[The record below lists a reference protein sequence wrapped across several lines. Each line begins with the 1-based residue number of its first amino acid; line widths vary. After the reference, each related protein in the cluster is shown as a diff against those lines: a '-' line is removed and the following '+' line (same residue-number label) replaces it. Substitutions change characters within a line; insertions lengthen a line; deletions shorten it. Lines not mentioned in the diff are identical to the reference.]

1 MELRIYL
8 HDMVLFQTSTNNIV
22 LFLIYRAGVVGNNVM
37 LPVNIVVVIIIIVGV
52 YVAAVIRLGNKDEPL
67 VWIHVISFQKS

>member
-37 LPVNIVVVIIIIVGV
+37 LPVNIVIIIIIVGV
-52 YVAAVIRLGNKDEPL
+52 YVAAIIRLGNKDEPL

>member
-22 LFLIYRAGVVGNNVM
+22 LFLIYCAGVVGNNVM
-37 LPVNIVVVIIIIVGV
+37 LPVNIVIIIIVGV
-52 YVAAVIRLGNKDEPL
+52 YVAAIIRLGNKDEPL
-67 VWIHVISFQKS
+67 V

>member
-37 LPVNIVVVIIIIVGV
+37 LPVNIVVIIIVGV
-52 YVAAVIRLGNKDEPL
+52 YVAAIIRLGNKDEPL